1 MVQNAGYRYHGHGED
16 LDRLCV
22 MKILYGEFLW
32 SAVLQV
38 VREGERWPARAVIL
52 ETSILGFTFGI
63 IPRILRSTV
72 AMMNIN
78 KLRLSRILLNYRRK
92 LGRKTRDHLSDETL
106 VGAKKKDWWSN
117 NHDTSV
123 QLNEPSCKRWWAR
136 RLRSTTVTV
145 IG

>member
-1 MVQNAGYRYHGHGED
+1 M
-16 LDRLCV
+16 
-22 MKILYGEFLW
+22 
-32 SAVLQV
+32 LQV

-63 IPRILRSTV
+63 SPRILRSTV

-106 VGAKKKDWWSN
+106 VGAKKKDW
-117 NHDTSV
+117 
-123 QLNEPSCKRWWAR
+123 
-136 RLRSTTVTV
+136 
-145 IG
+145 